1 MSYRKLV
8 FLLAF
13 LLIVPIAIFL
23 VYAFA
28 QGWFFPALWPERW
41 DSGLFLRQLRDPQL
55 RRGFEQSLVVAIGV
69 SGLALLLGYPAARV
83 LELQKFRGRGLIYGL
98 FFLPTIV
105 PSVATGIGL
114 NIVFLRLGLA
124 GTLFGVMLVHLIP
137 VLPYV
142 VLTLGSSLA
151 HYDRNYE
158 HQAAVLG
165 ASPWHVFWRV
175 SLPLLLPS
183 LVVAG
188 VLAFLI
194 SWSQYV
200 LSLLIGGG
208 KIITL
213 PLLLFSAAS
222 GGNYSLIAS
231 LSLIFI
237 APLLLLLGLVARYLG
252 SPATGATPRP

>member
-1 MSYRKLV
+1 MSYRIIVWVLALI
-8 FLLAF
+8 LL
-13 LLIVPIAIFL
+13 VPIAIFL

-41 DSGLFLRQLRDPQL
+41 DSALFLRQLADPQL
-55 RRGFEQSLVVAIGV
+55 RRAFGQSLIIATGV
-69 SGLALLLGYPAARV
+69 SMLALMFGYPAARV
-83 LELQKFRGRGLIYGL
+83 LELQTFRGRGLIYGL
-98 FFLPTIV
+98 FFLPTVV

-124 GTLFGVMLVHLIP
+124 GTLLGVMLVHLIP

-142 VLTLGSSLA
+142 VLTLGSSFA
-151 HYDRNYE
+151 RYDRNYE

-165 ASPWHVFWRV
+165 ASPWFVFWRV
-175 SLPLLLPS
+175 SVPMLLPS

-213 PLLLFSAAS
+213 PMLLFSAAS
-222 GGNYSLIAS
+222 GGNQSLIAS

-237 APLLLLLGLVARYLG
+237 TPLLLLLGLVARYLG